1 METTTRKRKSPT
13 CRNCGEVGHRAS
25 SLECPKRSEY
35 LQKRPPSKRRNA
47 QQSRQRHS
55 SAGSSYSARN
65 GKASSSTS
73 ASKSSTSSS
82 PSADLSKTNWIY
94 IDVDP
99 DGGSGAEQE
108 QEEKFSPVFTRA
120 EMYEKKK
127 GPVFHSPTGR
137 LNSNEPDDFV
147 NLYFPEKMIE
157 KWAYYSEDYRQRKA
171 PISYRK
177 NYCAT
182 LNPKHCSAHQ
192 GSLG

>member
-1 METTTRKRKSPT
+1 MGLLLNRLHIPPTHSAWNLGFFGVWNVLAVTLPTRELARLRKIMLDTASNSKSVNIIWSINRKMETTTRKRKSPT

-55 SAGSSYSARN
+55 SAGSSYSARK

-94 IDVDP
+94 IDVER
-99 DGGSGAEQE
+99 GSITIQ
-108 QEEKFSPVFTRA
+108 
-120 EMYEKKK
+120 
-127 GPVFHSPTGR
+127 
-137 LNSNEPDDFV
+137 
-147 NLYFPEKMIE
+147 
-157 KWAYYSEDYRQRKA
+157 
-171 PISYRK
+171 
-177 NYCAT
+177 
-182 LNPKHCSAHQ
+182 
-192 GSLG
+192 